1 MSELRTCPICW
12 GIFDRGDSRR
22 IYCSAECKK
31 EARNRRNRRRSET
44 RSSLNKARIGM
55 SGIETGK
62 LDQNLKEARSKG
74 QSYAEWQIE
83 QTLKRSRRGE
93 L

>member
-1 MSELRTCPICW
+1 MEKSSRCPICSKE
-12 GIFDRGDSRR
+12 FVRGNTRR
-22 IYCSAECKK
+22 KYCCEDCKI
-31 EARNRRNRRRSET
+31 EARNRRNQRRNEA

-74 QSYAEWQIE
+74 QTYAEWQIE